1 MQIDS
6 YLSKCGNRWKILC
19 VPTGKKLSA
28 GLLSAVPAFRL
39 IRRNLTLISG
49 EDRFLMDTEKVVE
62 DIKVHGVAWYTLEID
77 FSLEE
82 AGVSNS

>member
-1 MQIDS
+1 
-6 YLSKCGNRWKILC
+6 
-19 VPTGKKLSA
+19 
-28 GLLSAVPAFRL
+28 
-39 IRRNLTLISG
+39 
-49 EDRFLMDTEKVVE
+49 MDTEKVVE